1 MAAVDSV
8 LRKEIPYY
16 KQMKRTGILAQNK
29 KQQKKIKRT
38 MLTEYSQNGQKA
50 ILKPKVTVNQA
61 AKKLYDYE
69 STGLSPMEV
78 RNLVIQVQNLTSR
91 VKKYESWEEDC

>member
-38 MLTEYSQNGQKA
+38 MLTEYSQNRQKA